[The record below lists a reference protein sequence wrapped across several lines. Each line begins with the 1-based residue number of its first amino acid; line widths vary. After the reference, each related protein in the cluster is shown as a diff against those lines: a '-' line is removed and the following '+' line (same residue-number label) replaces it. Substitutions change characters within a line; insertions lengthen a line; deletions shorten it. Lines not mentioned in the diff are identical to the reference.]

1 MEEKQ
6 RTYIAIDL
14 KSFYASVECVEK
26 GFDPL
31 DTNLVVA
38 DESRTNKTICLAVS
52 PALKS
57 FGIPGRPRLFEV
69 EQLVKEI
76 NEKRR
81 QKAPGG
87 QFKGK
92 SALLHRLMSD
102 DSLALDYVVATPRMA
117 LYIEYSTKIY
127 DIYLKYVSKDDIH
140 IYSIDEV
147 FIDATDY
154 LHTYGMNAH
163 QFAMK
168 MIEDIM
174 INTGVTATAGIGTN
188 LYLAKVAMD
197 IVAKHKKADKDGVRI
212 AELDEMSY
220 RHILWDHEP
229 LTDFWRIGKG
239 IARRLQKYNIHTMGD
254 IAEFSLRADGVL
266 YDEFGINAELL
277 IDHAWGYE
285 PCTMK
290 DIKQY
295 RPVSN
300 SLGAGQVLMEPYTFE
315 KAKVVTKEMIDNLC
329 LDLVEK
335 GLVTDHVS
343 LIINYDAKNDLR
355 GYKGEIVTDYIGRKT
370 AKPAGGSVPLAEYTS
385 SLSVI
390 RRTLMNIYDQ
400 KVDPHLMVRRINI
413 CADHVV
419 PKQLAET
426 KVKVRQYDLFEDPE
440 AIERQEKLDALNA
453 KKEEDLAKA
462 ILNIKQRFG
471 KNMVLKGTNFEEGA
485 TGKSRNE
492 QIGGHKE

>member
-38 DESRTNKTICLAVS
+38 DESRTSKTICLAVS
-52 PALKS
+52 PSLKS
-57 FGIPGRPRLFEV
+57 FGVPGRPRLFEV
-69 EQLVKEI
+69 EQIVKQL
-76 NEKRR
+76 NEERR
-81 QKAPGG
+81 RKAPGG
-87 QFKGK
+87 VLSGK
-92 SALLHRLMSD
+92 SALLHRLEADS
-102 DSLALDYVVATPRMA
+102 SLAIDYVTAMPRMG
-117 LYIEYSTKIY
+117 LYIEFSTKIY

-154 LHTYGMNAH
+154 LNTYRMTAH
-163 QFAMK
+163 EFAMK

-197 IVAKHKKADKDGVRI
+197 IVAKHKKPDKDGVRI

-220 RHILWDHEP
+220 RKILWTHEP
-229 LTDFWRIGKG
+229 LTDFWRVGRG
-239 IARRLQKYNIHTMGD
+239 IAKRLLKYNIHTMGD

-290 DIKQY
+290 DIKAY

-300 SLGAGQVLMEPYTFE
+300 SLSSGQVLMEPYTFE
-315 KAKVVTKEMIDNLC
+315 KAKVVCKEMIDNLC
-329 LDLVEK
+329 LDMVEK
-335 GLVTDHVS
+335 GLVTDSVG
-343 LIINYDAKNDLR
+343 LWINYDSSNDLR
-355 GYKGEIVTDYIGRKT
+355 GYKGKIVMDYYGKRT
-370 AKPAGGSVPLAEYTS
+370 AKPAKGTVQLDDFTS
-385 SLSVI
+385 SSRTITAALMKVYDLNVDPALKI
-390 RRTLMNIYDQ
+390 RRITITANRVISKNMAVS
-400 KVDPHLMVRRINI
+400 KM
-413 CADHVV
+413 
-419 PKQLAET
+419 
-426 KVKVRQYDLFEDPE
+426 KVRQFDLFHDAKET
-440 AIERQEKLDALNA
+440 EKLDEQRQQEEL
-453 KKEEDLAKA
+453 KEENLAKA
-462 ILNIKQRFG
+462 ILDIKHRFG
-471 KNMVLKGTNFEEGA
+471 KNMILKGTNFEDGA
-485 TGKSRNE
+485 TGRRRNE

>member
-390 RRTLMNIYDQ
+390 RRTI
-400 KVDPHLMVRRINI
+400 RWGS
-413 CADHVV
+413 
-419 PKQLAET
+419 T
-426 KVKVRQYDLFEDPE
+426 F
-440 AIERQEKLDALNA
+440 
-453 KKEEDLAKA
+453 
-462 ILNIKQRFG
+462 
-471 KNMVLKGTNFEEGA
+471 
-485 TGKSRNE
+485 
-492 QIGGHKE
+492 